1 MKYSSYKKSKD
12 SKESINSERK
22 IINNDESFRRI
33 DLSSSLSM
41 KIDKLEK
48 ELNRLNKRRIDIE
61 NFNFKYYS
69 QKKDSLIIID
79 FDIRIIKEKIKTL
92 KDKLENPVIR
102 ISSIN
107 SKKFKSIGNGV
118 YVTRR

>member
-79 FDIRIIKEKIKTL
+79 FDIRITKEKIKTL

>member
-22 IINNDESFRRI
+22 IIDNNLSFRMI
-33 DLSSSLSM
+33 NLSSSIND
-41 KIDKLEK
+41 KINKLNR
-48 ELNRLNKRRIDIE
+48 ELNQLNEKRIDIE

-69 QKKDSLIIID
+69 QKKESLKIID
-79 FDIRIIKEKIKTL
+79 FDIRIIKEKIEAL
-92 KDKLENPVIR
+92 REKLENPTIV

-107 SKKFKSIGNGV
+107 SKKFKSIGNGI
-118 YVTRR
+118 YIQRR

>member
-22 IINNDESFRRI
+22 EKLKSLLSFRRI

-41 KIDKLEK
+41 KIEKLER
-48 ELNRLNKRRIDIE
+48 ELNRLNEKRIDIE

-69 QKKDSLIIID
+69 QKKESLKIID

-92 KDKLENPVIR
+92 RDKPSTIM

-107 SKKFKSIGNGV
+107 SKKFKNIGNGV
-118 YVTRR
+118 YIQRR

>member
-22 IINNDESFRRI
+22 IIENNLSFRKLDI
-33 DLSSSLSM
+33 SSSIDD
-41 KIDKLEK
+41 KINK
-48 ELNRLNKRRIDIE
+48 LNRELSRLNEKREETLNR
-61 NFNFKYYS
+61 NFKYYS
-69 QKKDSLIIID
+69 HKKESLKIIA
-79 FDIRIIKEKIKTL
+79 FDIRIIKEKIETLRDKPKT
-92 KDKLENPVIR
+92 IM

-107 SKKFKSIGNGV
+107 SRKFKPIGNGI

>member
-69 QKKDSLIIID
+69 QKKESLKIID